1 MRDKNIYFNWII
13 ERIKEKSRVLDVG
26 CSPGTLSN
34 RLLKLGHTV
43 TGVDLKDPKIT
54 HQRFRF
60 IKDDVLEVDFSPS
73 VFDQITACHVL
84 QHIGLGYQGFVPNT
98 IHEEGDKTF
107 IERAHKW
114 LKPDGSIFI
123 VIPIAGKS
131 QYVTWGYRW
140 RVYDDNSI
148 RELFHDMFNIVDSMR
163 FDGAYD
169 TKTMV
174 DDAEVIVIEAKKI

>member
-13 ERIKEKSRVLDVG
+13 EKIRKDSNILDAG
-26 CSPGTLSN
+26 CGPGTLSN
-34 RLLKLGHTV
+34 SLLKLGHWV
-43 TGVDLKDPKIT
+43 TGVDLKEPKIK

-60 IKDDVLEVDFSPS
+60 IKDDLLEINFSPS
-73 VFDQITACHVL
+73 FFDHITACHVL

-123 VIPIAGKS
+123 VVPIAGKF

-140 RVYDDNSI
+140 RVYDCDSI
-148 RELFHDMFNIVDSMR
+148 IGLFHGMFNIVDSMR

-169 TKTMV
+169 TKTIV